1 MEFRERMTTQ
11 HGLVRLGLELALAVN
26 DYNSGITETLDE
38 VTKLT
43 LAYLA
48 KVKEA
53 LQEKVI
59 EESDVTDYFALVGQ
73 AWGSVQARFKNEF
86 VPQTD

>member
-1 MEFRERMTTQ
+1 MAT
-11 HGLVRLGLELALAVN
+11 HHALVRLGVELALAVN

-43 LAYLA
+43 LAYLE

-59 EESDVTDYFALVGQ
+59 DETQVNDYFALVGQ
-73 AWGSVQARFKNEF
+73 TWGSVQARFKNEF
-86 VPQTD
+86 VVGSESESSA